1 MGCCGVD
8 CAEELRVM
16 ISEIALIFNAQAMK
30 WMNSQVK
37 MRSMKVRLKR
47 LQEAGGRDAIRAS
60 IGVVVE
66 VLEAYAERALRHLDG
81 DPPLEQLGC
90 VIGTLKDNPAHAA
103 LFKVLSSMI
112 SYQQKKRQ
120 RSSSQPGTAA
130 GAAEGAAAAKG
141 DDGDD
146 EESDDPD
153 YEDEDDEGEESDA
166 EEGGGADVGSEEDS
180 EIDEGAQLV
189 FDLANGGAP
198 RSNADSGPEDDA
210 ADSDDGADDANADAD
225 AAGDAMDEEP
235 APKTTRERKLTL
247 LAFPLLWMVR
257 IGSQK
262 AAKNWTFLMT
272 LMAFLLMKG
281 KTTKYL
287 VYMRSLGLFSD
298 HSAVSNY
305 LLWRAA
311 AMSARLYG
319 QGPRELVPGVVYS
332 LSWMDN
338 FQRWINLRSERV
350 DRQADSE
357 QNATV
362 NGYVQ
367 PRSAAAY
374 VPSTLPLPAFCAAP
388 AGAQLDT
395 RAPQFICTNESSDWY
410 LATVPRVEAGAAIC
424 SHPGRLLPASDAVRA
439 NWHEFDCEADLW
451 EHAPQLASITER
463 RLPFTLVRETELLNY
478 AHRSGAIKI

>member
-1 MGCCGVD
+1 MGSCGVD

-16 ISEIALIFNAQAMK
+16 ISEIALIFNAQAIK
-30 WMNSQVK
+30 WMNSQK
-37 MRSMKVRLKR
+37 KIRSMKARLKR

-153 YEDEDDEGEESDA
+153 YEDEEDEGEESDE

-210 ADSDDGADDANADAD
+210 ADSDDDAADANADAD
-225 AAGDAMDEEP
+225 AAGDAIPEES
-235 APKTTRERKLTL
+235 APKKTRERKLTL

-298 HSAVSNY
+298 HSGVSSY
-305 LLWRAA
+305 LLWRAD

-319 QGPRELVPGVVYS
+319 QGPRELVPGVVYT

-338 FQRWINLRSERV
+338 FQRWLNLRHERV

-367 PRSAAAY
+367 PRPAAAY

-395 RAPQFICTNESSDWY
+395 CAPRFICTNESRDWY

-424 SHPGRLLPASDAVRA
+424 SHPGRLLPASDAVLA
-439 NWHEFDCEADLW
+439 DWHAFDCEADLW
-451 EHAPQLASITER
+451 EHAPQLASITTR
-463 RLPFTLVRETELLNY
+463 RLPFTLVRETELLDY
-478 AHRSGAIKI
+478 AHRSGAI